1 MDREHRGADEREE
14 STNLSPAIERGMEDM
29 GKVNASGRSPEERGR
44 VADSIPSAQCQ
55 GKACK
60 WTGRVLGHA

>member
-1 MDREHRGADEREE
+1 MDRELRGADVREE
-14 STNLSPAIERGMEDM
+14 STNLPPAIEGGDGGYGE
-29 GKVNASGRSPEERGR
+29 GESGRSPEERGR
-44 VADSIPSAQCQ
+44 VAESIPSAQCQ